1 MNISASWTNIK
12 RMKKELRNSDLPIFI
27 RFLKEKG
34 VYKHFLFETK
44 KNTNE
49 FSTLNSCFGG
59 DINKL
64 MHYFKDATYS
74 ILTCSLVWRDTEL
87 GYEFWSN
94 LADIEYP
101 SFYKKM
107 KGIDYE

>member
-1 MNISASWTNIK
+1 MMKHLDIK
-12 RMKKELRNSDLPIFI
+12 NSDLHLFI

-34 VYKHFLFETK
+34 VYKHFLSETK
-44 KNTNE
+44 KNTNK
-49 FSTLNSCFGG
+49 FSSLNSCFGG
-59 DINKL
+59 SIHKL
-64 MHYFKDATYS
+64 MYHFRNNTFS
-74 ILTCSLVWRDTEL
+74 IITCSLVWMETEL
-87 GYEFWSN
+87 GYNFWSN